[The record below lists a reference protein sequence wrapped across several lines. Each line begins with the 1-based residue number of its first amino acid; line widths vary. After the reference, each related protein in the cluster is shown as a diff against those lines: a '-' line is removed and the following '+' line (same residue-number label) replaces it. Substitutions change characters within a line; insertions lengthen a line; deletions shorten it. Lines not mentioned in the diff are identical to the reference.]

1 MLPGRA
7 PPLSMPSGHGFPW
20 GIRTARKQRDRSPV
34 PPLPACA
41 ARAPTPAQGGLPD
54 GRFHQAPRLPVHRGR
69 ARAVA
74 RRGSRL
80 EDTRGLRR
88 GSTHSP
94 PTVIFAIFFTGRRGT
109 SAPLESACPKRHPAS
124 LMSRRMAC
132 KTADAVAVVNAWTG
146 PDATGPGRGKRH
158 HARPRAVRC
167 RNVLT
172 YRVFFRPSH

>member
-1 MLPGRA
+1 MCRP
-7 PPLSMPSGHGFPW
+7 
-20 GIRTARKQRDRSPV
+20 RSH
-34 PPLPACA
+34 AGA
-41 ARAPTPAQGGLPD
+41 GGLPD
-54 GRFHQAPRLPVHRGR
+54 GRFHQAPLLPVHRGR

-158 HARPRAVRC
+158 HARPRADAAGTMAGLMEQQAMDGGRGGMRGHGACKGAVPTRAG
-167 RNVLT
+167 V
-172 YRVFFRPSH
+172 PM